1 LTRNESRY
9 TQALKEAKGGKVPDT
24 PLEPKVVEALTQ
36 KTPLGVPWID
46 PDDVAPAY
54 VYLAS
59 EDARM
64 VTGAALDVTGGDSA
78 HNAA

>member
-1 LTRNESRY
+1 L
-9 TQALKEAKGGKVPDT
+9 
-24 PLEPKVVEALTQ
+24 VEALAQ

-46 PDDVAPAY
+46 PDDVARAF

-59 EDARM
+59 DNART
-64 VTGAALDVTGGDSA
+64 VTGSALDVTGGDSA